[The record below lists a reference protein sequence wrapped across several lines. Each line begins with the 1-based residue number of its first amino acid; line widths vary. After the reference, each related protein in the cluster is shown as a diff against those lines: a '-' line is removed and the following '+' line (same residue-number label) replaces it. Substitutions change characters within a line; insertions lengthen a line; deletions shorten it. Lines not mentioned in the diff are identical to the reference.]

1 MPMRWGGSSVVLQLL
16 HPVPH
21 APLADMLRPSLEVAD
36 LGGDAVAR
44 LQRGEQVPL
53 LPEEH
58 QYPAPA
64 GLAAEA
70 VVDVVDAVLDVVGHL
85 AHLLHPVQALLVVAA
100 GRPLQPVEEGLHAAQ
115 LVGDVLDVIADASDE
130 GVLLRE
136 EAPELVD
143 EGFHGVVR
151 GADDEVHGH
160 FSLVPARRKIK
171 YTRHAS

>member
-1 MPMRWGGSSVVLQLL
+1 MLSLICILYVYLGWG
-16 HPVPH
+16 
-21 APLADMLRPSLEVAD
+21 PLERGARGGRPSRPPPGPGL
-36 LGGDAVAR
+36 DAVASV
-44 LQRGEQVPL
+44 QRGEQVPL

-100 GRPLQPVEEGLHAAQ
+100 GCPLQPVEEGLHAAQ
-115 LVGDVLDVIADASDE
+115 LVGDVLDVIAGAPDQ

-143 EGFHGVVR
+143 EGLHGVVR
-151 GADDEVHGH
+151 GADNEVHGR
-160 FSLVPARRKIK
+160 LALAP
-171 YTRHAS
+171 TRWMMLSF